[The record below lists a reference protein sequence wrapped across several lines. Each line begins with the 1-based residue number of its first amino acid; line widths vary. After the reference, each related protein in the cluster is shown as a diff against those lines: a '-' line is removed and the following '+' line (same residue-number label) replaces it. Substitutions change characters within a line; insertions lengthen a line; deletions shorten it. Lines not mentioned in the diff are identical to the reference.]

1 MQHYIR
7 RCLAASLCA
16 LACWPVWASVEMDGI
31 VLEDCVQVGGK
42 SLKLNGAGIG
52 MRLMFKV
59 YALGLYLPAQR
70 ATPQDVLATEGPR
83 RLSIT
88 MLRNMRG
95 EDFQRGLAS
104 YVRAERAALPDVA
117 AAGILQLSSA
127 LAEQTAGLSKGDVLT
142 LDWLP
147 GTGTV
152 VELNK
157 RSVSA
162 PLRDIA
168 VYNALLNIWLGE
180 RPADPTLKDKL
191 LGRATVMR
199 AAWSY

>member
-1 MQHYIR
+1 MQHPIR
-7 RCLAASLCA
+7 RWLAASLCA
-16 LACWPVWASVEMDGI
+16 LLCAPVWATVEMEGI
-31 VLEDCVQVGGK
+31 VLEDHVQVGGK
-42 SLKLNGAGIG
+42 SLRLNGAGIS

-59 YALGLYLPAQR
+59 YALGLYLPAPR
-70 ATPQDVLATEGPR
+70 ANPQDVLANEGPR

-88 MLRNMRG
+88 VLRSLRS
-95 EDFQRGLAS
+95 EDFQRGLTS
-104 YVRAERAALPDVA
+104 YVSSEGAALPEVA
-117 AAGILQLSSA
+117 VAGILHLSRA
-127 LAEQTAGLSKGDVLT
+127 LAEQTAGLHKGDVLT

-152 VELNK
+152 LELNK
-157 RSVSA
+157 RPVTA

-180 RPADPTLKDKL
+180 RPADPSLKDKL
-191 LGRATVMR
+191 LGRTGVIR

>member
-16 LACWPVWASVEMDGI
+16 LVCWPAWSAVEMEGV

-42 SLKLNGAGIG
+42 SLKLNGAGVS
-52 MRLMFKV
+52 MRMMFKV
-59 YALGLYLPAQR
+59 YAMGLYLPAQR
-70 ATPQDVLATEGPR
+70 ATPQDVLSTEGPR

-88 MLRNMRG
+88 MLRSLRG
-95 EDFQRGLAS
+95 ADFQ
-104 YVRAERAALPDVA
+104 AALAAYVGAEGANLPEAA
-117 AAGILQLSSA
+117 AAGLLQLSHA
-127 LAEQTAGLSKGDVLT
+127 LAEYTPALNKGDVLT
-142 LDWLP
+142 IDWLP

-152 VELNK
+152 LELNK
-157 RSVSA
+157 RPVSA

-180 RPADPTLKDKL
+180 HPTDPSLKDKL

>member
-1 MQHYIR
+1 MQHLIR
-7 RCLAASLCA
+7 CWLAAALCV
-16 LACWPVWASVEMDGI
+16 LACWPAWPAVEMDGI

-42 SLKLNGAGIG
+42 SLKLNGAGIS

-59 YALGLYLPAQR
+59 YAMGLYLPAQR
-70 ATPQDVLATEGPR
+70 ATPQDVLATDGPR

-88 MLRNMRG
+88 MLRNVRS
-95 EDFQRGLAS
+95 EDFQRGLTS
-104 YVRAERAALPDVA
+104 YVSAEGAALPEAA
-117 AAGILQLSSA
+117 AAGILHLSRA

-157 RSVSA
+157 RPVSA